1 MIIYNTRQCTSMF
14 RMRGSVFP
22 NACLYALPSAV
33 IAGVLKFIESQ
44 GWLSTGYAAVMKDS
58 TVYNGFAFVLGFVL
72 VFRTSQS
79 YARYWTAATSVHT
92 MRAEWYDACAS
103 LVAFARASKK
113 PSRIVAH
120 FVHTSVRLFSL
131 LHAMAIE
138 ELADIKDEDFP
149 LLDIGGFKKDDLA
162 MLLEP
167 TAQGRKVELVFQW
180 IKTHIV
186 HAVDDGTLNIPPP
199 ILTRV
204 FQELGIGLVKYHEAL
219 QVVIW
224 PFPFAYA
231 QMAYVLIFL
240 HMLYTPLVVCSQ
252 STMVWSAAT
261 FTLISVACMRSL
273 DLIAAE
279 LEQPFGDD
287 PNDLPTYEMHC
298 EFVDDLIMLV
308 NPDTWRVPR
317 LLACA
322 ATRFDDLSSDHSAK
336 AKLSLRQYNRSRT
349 AKFKS
354 PTKKQA
360 GEFWLSGSSEL
371 DDSSRLERL
380 LGITKTRSYDDDLS
394 IDSSGGDQSSELGE
408 FDERQV
414 AAPTESPEID
424 IDVTDFEK
432 CPADEMVDQQQE
444 TEWHSVLVGLFD
456 RLHQQLEQIVSEQM
470 VTHAAHFELLE
481 KALKATGQQSFAVV
495 NRPSHLP
502 PIPELPVSGP
512 PKPTVPTPF
521 PNSLSQNV
529 SHEPNCVR
537 CTCNDNSAMCAC
549 SMNTSIPTVSD
560 CERSANDKDVAQQNS
575 ANTMELSPPE
585 SLQPPAEDC
594 GRLSERTLATTST
607 TSAPA
612 AVKVV
617 AATKREQHN

>member
-103 LVAFARASKK
+103 LVAFARASNK
-113 PSRIVAH
+113 SSQVVAH
-120 FVHTSVRLFSL
+120 HVHTSVRLFSL

-138 ELADIKDEDFP
+138 ELADLRDENFP
-149 LLDIGGFKKDDLA
+149 LLDIEGFRKEDLEF
-162 MLLEP
+162 LLD
-167 TAQGRKVELVFQW
+167 TSSQGRKVELVFQW

-186 HAVDDGTLNIPPP
+186 KGVDEGILSIPAP

-317 LLACA
+317 LLATA
-322 ATRFDDLSSDHSAK
+322 ATRFDELSTNAAK
-336 AKLSLRQYNRSRT
+336 SKQLSLQEYSRAKSVKQRST
-349 AKFKS
+349 
-354 PTKKQA
+354 TKKAA
-360 GEFWLSGSSEL
+360 GELWLNGNFDTEEA
-371 DDSSRLERL
+371 SRLERL
-380 LGITKTRSYDDDLS
+380 LGITKNQNCDDSLS
-394 IDSSGGDQSSELGE
+394 VDSGAADQSCKLGE
-408 FDERQV
+408 FDGRQV
-414 AAPTESPEID
+414 AAPPESPEQID
-424 IDVTDFEK
+424 DTDFDN
-432 CPADEMVDQQQE
+432 CRADEKVDKQPE
-444 TEWHSVLVGLFD
+444 TDWHSVLVGLSE
-456 RLHQQLEQIVSEQM
+456 RLYQQLDQIVSQQM
-470 VTHAAHFELLE
+470 VFHAAHFELLE
-481 KALKATGQQSFAVV
+481 KALKTTGQQNVAVLAQ
-495 NRPSHLP
+495 PSHLP
-502 PIPELPVSGP
+502 PIPELPLSPP
-512 PKPTVPTPF
+512 PKPTVPMPF
-521 PNSLSQNV
+521 PNTVSQNV
-529 SHEPNCVR
+529 PHERKCVR
-537 CTCNDNSAMCAC
+537 CSCHDNSAMRAC
-549 SMNTSIPTVSD
+549 SMNTSLPTVSD
-560 CERSANDKDVAQQNS
+560 CVGSANDGDMAQQNGQGGS
-575 ANTMELSPPE
+575 SPVVCKDFGNDFNDV
-585 SLQPPAEDC
+585 S
-594 GRLSERTLATTST
+594 TSSCNGGSGNNDVPRQNRNVCT
-607 TSAPA
+607 
-612 AVKVV
+612 
-617 AATKREQHN
+617 ND